1 MITDVLKI
9 LILEDNAADAEI
21 IQHRLTKKGFN
32 CQFKVLMTKEA
43 YEQALIE
50 FKPDLILSDNEMPQ
64 FSGWEA
70 LEILQQYGLNIPF
83 ILITGTSSEEFVAGI
98 INAGADDYLLKDR
111 LTRLPAAIEAALN
124 KKQTE
129 KEKQEVVENLTRS
142 EKRFRALVENN
153 DAIISLLDENLIT
166 TFRSSSAERITG
178 WANAE
183 FKNLNTKEYIHPDD
197 FEKMQGIIADALA
210 NPEKVLPVKL
220 RVRHKSGHYIWL
232 EGVINNRIHDPG
244 VKGVISNL
252 RDITERVEA
261 EQKIIKANRLYAFI
275 SQINQMIVRITDET
289 SLFAEACRTA
299 VNIGKFKMAWIGI
312 IDEQTQKLV
321 PVIYDGEEN
330 EYVTKIKVILLNAL
344 KASKG
349 PTAMAVNQG
358 ECVICNDI
366 ENDPKMA
373 PWKEAFMEC
382 GYLSSMSIPLKKFG
396 KVIGSFSFYAN
407 EKNFF
412 DEDEITL
419 LQEAASDVAF
429 ALEIFEKED
438 LRKKAEEAVVESE
451 QRYHTLTETSPVG
464 IFRTGVAGDMTY
476 VNPCWCRI
484 SGISYVE
491 ALGDGWLGAVH
502 SEDRS
507 MLKGSWQNATE
518 KITLSEYRFVHAD
531 GTIVWVMGQTTPEIN
546 SKNQLVGYVGT
557 VTNITELKIT
567 EDLILKEKELS
578 DTLINNMPGVFYLY
592 DDAGNFVRWNKNFEN
607 VTEFTGD
614 EISKMHPIDFY
625 AEDEKQRVKERIKTV
640 FKKPTPGIEIEICT
654 KNKNEIPYYIN
665 SVAIK
670 YEGKECLLGMG
681 LDLSERKKAVD
692 EIKKANERYELIGKA
707 TNDGVWDWDIKSAKV
722 WANETHQHLYNL
734 TMADPVPNNLEWVR
748 RIHPDD
754 RDRVTIKFEESM
766 VTECKN
772 FVDEYRFLSRD
783 TEYINVLSRII
794 IIRDPSGKPSRLIG
808 SMMDITERKKA
819 EEDIR
824 HSNERY
830 NMVAKATNDSIWDL
844 DIITGEIIRTGD
856 GFETLFGYDKEAGID
871 SNPVFAQLVHPE
883 DMPFAKE
890 SMLAVFKDPDA
901 FYWGKEYRLLKANGQ
916 YAYVNDRGYII
927 RDENGKAIRMIGAT
941 RDISGLKENENHL
954 IKLNQSLLIQARDL
968 ALSNAELEQFA
979 YVASHDLQEPL
990 RMVTGFLSLIENR
1003 YANFIDEKG
1012 KKYIYFAIDG
1022 AKRMRQMILDLLEIS
1037 KVGQVDGS
1045 LEKVDLNKLVE
1056 EIAIIFQEQITE
1068 EKVLIDVGEL
1078 PIIFAYKSS
1087 MEQVFQNLIGNA
1099 IKYKRKNIPIKI
1111 TITATSLQEQ
1121 WQFSVKDNGIGIDK
1135 QYFEKIFVIFQRLHL
1150 KNEFSGTGIGL
1161 AITKKIV
1168 ENLGGKIW
1176 LESEPGEGSTFY
1188 FTIKK

>member
-21 IQHRLTKKGFN
+21 IQHLLKKKGFN
-32 CQFKVLMTKEA
+32 CQFKVLMTKA
-43 YEQALIE
+43 TYEQALIK

-70 LEILQQYGLNIPF
+70 LEILHQYGLNIPF
-83 ILITGTSSEEFVAGI
+83 ILITGTSSEDFVAGI

-124 KKQTE
+124 KKKTE
-129 KEKQEVVENLTRS
+129 KEKQEVVKNLTYS
-142 EKRFRALVENN
+142 EMRFRALVENN

-178 WANAE
+178 WTNAE
-183 FKNLNTKEYIHPDD
+183 FENLNTKDYIHPND
-197 FEKMQGIIADALA
+197 FEKMQVIIADALA

-220 RVRHKSGHYIWL
+220 RVRHKNGHYIWL

-244 VKGVISNL
+244 VKGLISNL

-275 SQINQMIVRITDET
+275 SQINQMIVRNTDET

-321 PVIYDGEEN
+321 PVIFDGEESK
-330 EYVTKIKVILLNAL
+330 YLPKIKVILLNAL
-344 KASKG
+344 ETG
-349 PTAMAVNQG
+349 HEPTAIAVKQG

-373 PWKEAFMEC
+373 SLKEAFMESSYC
-382 GYLSSMSIPLKKFG
+382 SSMSIPLKKFG
-396 KVIGSFSFYAN
+396 KVIGSFSFYSS

-412 DEDEITL
+412 DAEEIAL

-429 ALEIFEKED
+429 ALEIFEKDD
-438 LRKKAEEAVVESE
+438 LRKKAEESVVESE

-464 IFRTGVAGDMTY
+464 IFRTGVAGDITY
-476 VNPCWCRI
+476 VNPCWCSI
-484 SGISYVE
+484 SGQSYVQ

-502 SEDRS
+502 SEDRR
-507 MLKGSWQNATE
+507 MLKESWQNARE

-592 DDAGNFVRWNKNFEN
+592 DEAGNFVRWNKNFEN
-607 VTEFTGD
+607 VTEFTGE

-625 AEDEKQRVKERIKTV
+625 AEDEKQRIKQRIKTV
-640 FKKPTPGIEIEICT
+640 FKKPSPGIEVEIYT
-654 KNKNEIPYYIN
+654 KNKNKIPYYVN
-665 SVAIK
+665 SVAIE
-670 YEGKECLLGMG
+670 YEGKRCLLGMG

-692 EIKKANERYELIGKA
+692 EIKRANERYELIGKA

-734 TMADPVPNNLEWVR
+734 TMADPVPDNLEWVR

-754 RDRVTIKFEESM
+754 RDRVTKKFEESM
-766 VTECKN
+766 VTKCKN

-794 IIRDPSGKPSRLIG
+794 VMRCARWRPGRQRPGL
-808 SMMDITERKKA
+808 
-819 EEDIR
+819 
-824 HSNERY
+824 
-830 NMVAKATNDSIWDL
+830 
-844 DIITGEIIRTGD
+844 
-856 GFETLFGYDKEAGID
+856 
-871 SNPVFAQLVHPE
+871 
-883 DMPFAKE
+883 
-890 SMLAVFKDPDA
+890 
-901 FYWGKEYRLLKANGQ
+901 
-916 YAYVNDRGYII
+916 RG
-927 RDENGKAIRMIGAT
+927 
-941 RDISGLKENENHL
+941 
-954 IKLNQSLLIQARDL
+954 
-968 ALSNAELEQFA
+968 
-979 YVASHDLQEPL
+979 
-990 RMVTGFLSLIENR
+990 
-1003 YANFIDEKG
+1003 
-1012 KKYIYFAIDG
+1012 
-1022 AKRMRQMILDLLEIS
+1022 
-1037 KVGQVDGS
+1037 
-1045 LEKVDLNKLVE
+1045 
-1056 EIAIIFQEQITE
+1056 
-1068 EKVLIDVGEL
+1068 
-1078 PIIFAYKSS
+1078 
-1087 MEQVFQNLIGNA
+1087 
-1099 IKYKRKNIPIKI
+1099 
-1111 TITATSLQEQ
+1111 
-1121 WQFSVKDNGIGIDK
+1121 
-1135 QYFEKIFVIFQRLHL
+1135 
-1150 KNEFSGTGIGL
+1150 
-1161 AITKKIV
+1161 
-1168 ENLGGKIW
+1168 
-1176 LESEPGEGSTFY
+1176 
-1188 FTIKK
+1188 